1 MPTITRRHMLALGC
15 SAAASPLMTPVN
27 FASAPGE
34 NRLVVIILRGAMD
47 GLDAVRP
54 IGDPGLAALRGG
66 MGKTADLDG
75 FFGLHP
81 ALRPLLPLWAKGQL
95 SAVHAVST
103 PYRDRRS
110 HFDGQDLLEAGMGMD
125 ALGQTRD
132 GWLNRLLSLMPGAEA
147 ETAYAIGRAD
157 MLLTRGASPVANWA
171 PDAALTLSPQAEMLL
186 ERVLHDDP
194 LFRSAALE
202 AISLSQ
208 AGLPEG
214 EEITE
219 SDMMNAMA
227 QSSRSAQ
234 RGAAPSEIARFAAS
248 RLRGDTRIA
257 AFSLAGFDTHAR
269 QDRSLPRALERLTEA
284 ILTLEEGL
292 GPVWEKTAIVAVT
305 EFGRTAR
312 LNGSG
317 GTDHGTAG
325 AMILAGGA
333 LHGGRVI
340 ADWPGLG
347 ETDLYQRR
355 DLRPTRDLRA
365 HLAWMLRPMFGVSA
379 AELTRTVFPGLDM
392 GNDPKIIL

>member
-1 MPTITRRHMLALGC
+1 MPTLTRRHMLALGC
-15 SAAASPLMTPVN
+15 SAAASPLMSPVT

-54 IGDPGLAALRGG
+54 IGDPSLAALRDG

-214 EEITE
+214 G
-219 SDMMNAMA
+219 
-227 QSSRSAQ
+227 RS
-234 RGAAPSEIARFAAS
+234 
-248 RLRGDTRIA
+248 
-257 AFSLAGFDTHAR
+257 
-269 QDRSLPRALERLTEA
+269 PRA
-284 ILTLEEGL
+284 I
-292 GPVWEKTAIVAVT
+292 
-305 EFGRTAR
+305 
-312 LNGSG
+312 
-317 GTDHGTAG
+317 
-325 AMILAGGA
+325 
-333 LHGGRVI
+333 
-340 ADWPGLG
+340 
-347 ETDLYQRR
+347 
-355 DLRPTRDLRA
+355 
-365 HLAWMLRPMFGVSA
+365 
-379 AELTRTVFPGLDM
+379 
-392 GNDPKIIL
+392 